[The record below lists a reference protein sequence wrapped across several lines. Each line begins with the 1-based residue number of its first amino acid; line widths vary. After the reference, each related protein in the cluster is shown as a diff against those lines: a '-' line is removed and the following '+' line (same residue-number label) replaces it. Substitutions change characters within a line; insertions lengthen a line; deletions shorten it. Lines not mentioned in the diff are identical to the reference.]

1 MYRTERK
8 PPELWN
14 SSCTLLP
21 ALRKKLY
28 SVLCYLHSKKLYS
41 VLCALHSKKVVLCT
55 LLSVL

>member
-14 SSCTLLP
+14 SSCTLLS

-28 SVLCYLHSKKLYS
+28 SVLCYLHSKK
-41 VLCALHSKKVVLCT
+41 VVLCT